1 MTFLELINTTRDE
14 CGVTGP
20 ALTTA
25 QNLTGEAAR
34 IKNWVNAAWVD
45 IQTAKEDW
53 NFMRETLQ
61 FNTTAGKQFYTPEEA
76 GIASFGNWKRDSFR
90 ASSSGADYRDEQL
103 LNYMEWQ
110 TFRNLYQYSNM
121 RHTQQ
126 RPVVVTID
134 PAKKLGFGAIPN
146 NNYVIVGEYFKAP
159 ARFVENT
166 DTPNI
171 PERFHAMIVYRAM
184 IYYAGYE
191 AAPEVLA
198 RGQAEFN
205 RLMNRLEIDQLPTMT
220 SGPALA

>member
-1 MTFLELINTTRDE
+1 MNFLALINRTREE
-14 CGVTGP
+14 CGVSGP

-45 IQTAKEDW
+45 IQTSKEDW
-53 NFMRETLQ
+53 LFMRDTVQ
-61 FNTTAGKQFYTPEEA
+61 FNTTAGKQFYTAAEA
-76 GIASFGNWKRDSFR
+76 GLDSFGNWKRDSFR
-90 ASSSGADYRDEQL
+90 ASTVGSDYRDEQL
-103 LNYMEWQ
+103 LNYMDWQ

-126 RPVVVTID
+126 RPVVVTVD
-134 PAKKLGFGAIPN
+134 PQKNLGFGAIPN
-146 NNYVIVGEYFKAP
+146 HDYVIVGEYYKAP
-159 ARFVENT
+159 EELVDNT

-171 PERFHAMIVYRAM
+171 PERFHPMIVYRAM

-198 RGQAEFN
+198 RGQQEFN
-205 RLMNRLEIDQLPTMT
+205 RLMNRFEIDQLPTMV
-220 SGPALA
+220 SGAALA

>member
-1 MTFLELINTTRDE
+1 MNFLELINRTRDE
-14 CGVTGP
+14 CGVSGP
-20 ALTTA
+20 SLSTA

-45 IQTAKEDW
+45 LQTAEEDW
-53 NFMRETLQ
+53 LFMRDTVQ
-61 FNTTAGKQFYTPEEA
+61 FNTTAGKQFYTADDA
-76 GIASFGNWKRDSFR
+76 GLDSFSNWKRDSFR
-90 ASSSGADYRDEQL
+90 ASSLGSDYRDEQL

-146 NNYVIVGEYFKAP
+146 NEYVIVGEYFKAP
-159 ARFVENT
+159 ASLTQDT
-166 DTPNI
+166 DIPNI
-171 PERFHAMIVYRAM
+171 PERFQLMIVYKAM
-184 IYYAGYE
+184 TFYAGYE
-191 AAPEVLA
+191 AAPEVLT
-198 RGQAEFN
+198 RGQQEYN
-205 RLMNRLEIDQLPTMT
+205 RLMNRLLIDQLPTMT